1 MRLIDEQVLLFC
13 IAIQYRSI
21 GIGIAILLWK
31 MSNTCAIPE
40 NLSEQ
45 RACTAH
51 EGTADRVAKDIEIR
65 RDSNFNSIV

>member
-1 MRLIDEQVLLFC
+1 
-13 IAIQYRSI
+13 
-21 GIGIAILLWK
+21 

-65 RDSNFNSIV
+65 RDSNFNLIV